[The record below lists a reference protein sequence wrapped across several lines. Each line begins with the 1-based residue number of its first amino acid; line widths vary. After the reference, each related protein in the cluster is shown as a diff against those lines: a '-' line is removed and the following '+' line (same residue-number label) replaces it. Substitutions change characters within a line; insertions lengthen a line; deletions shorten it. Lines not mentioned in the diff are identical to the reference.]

1 MKVVALSVHFKN
13 GKRVVVGA
21 VAGKGYSNEIKLGG
35 QIIQWISFEEAF
47 RRIVEGKTLLADK
60 GYDSE
65 DFICQVLSAG
75 FKPYVKIRNQG
86 IVRSEFRKV
95 AQQFVDSDDLYKQ
108 RDGIEVLFG
117 EVKQAL
123 GSYERTESFHIAMLF
138 VLAKFILFNLC
149 AVLVVMIFQTPTFA
163 LFSFLSLADKI
174 EKETTSQ
181 EGTMAVPFTAYLLTA
196 KEEIPHLDDDLILLL
211 NEIVSAT
218 KEIAGK
224 VRKAGLLS
232 ILGSTGKTNIQG
244 EEVQKLDELANEI
257 LLENLKNCGKACQIA
272 SEEIEDCLIVS
283 ESGYTVAFDPLDGSS
298 NIDVNVSIGTIFSI
312 HKDSL
317 IKPGREQLAAGYVIY
332 GPSTML
338 IMSLG
343 KGVVGFTFDPESGNF
358 ILSHP
363 EIKLPEKGKIYSIN
377 EANRD
382 KWTSEGLRKFVDSL
396 KGEKYTLRYVGSMV
410 ADVHRTLL
418 KGGIFIYPADKKNT
432 NGKLR
437 LLYEA
442 SPMSFL
448 IEQAGGIG
456 TTGRE
461 RILDI
466 VPEDLHQRV
475 PVIIGSKWEVEKC
488 LEFLKE
494 YDS

>member
-1 MKVVALSVHFKN
+1 
-13 GKRVVVGA
+13 
-21 VAGKGYSNEIKLGG
+21 
-35 QIIQWISFEEAF
+35 
-47 RRIVEGKTLLADK
+47 
-60 GYDSE
+60 
-65 DFICQVLSAG
+65 
-75 FKPYVKIRNQG
+75 
-86 IVRSEFRKV
+86 
-95 AQQFVDSDDLYKQ
+95 
-108 RDGIEVLFG
+108 
-117 EVKQAL
+117 
-123 GSYERTESFHIAMLF
+123 
-138 VLAKFILFNLC
+138 
-149 AVLVVMIFQTPTFA
+149 
-163 LFSFLSLADKI
+163 
-174 EKETTSQ
+174 
-181 EGTMAVPFTAYLLTA
+181 MAVPFTAYLLTA